1 MLDLT
6 NFEQGRYDTIPLST
20 VDPPQLSEEEADAPI
35 DATYPDEEAFL
46 HEEARCHDVTGLNIS
61 VDTTLSDSSL
71 CSELSAGTDESPPA
85 SDNHDASHT
94 YLDDGEMEFD
104 SNDEVEIESND
115 DDDDDDASDDSTLV
129 INNTM
134 SSLTEYHDIT
144 HDDDT
149 MIISNTMSTLSEMSE
164 QDSNDFSIGEYIFF
178 DARCDADLSTEV
190 EV

>member
-6 NFEQGRYDTIPLST
+6 NFEQGSYALPK
-20 VDPPQLSEEEADAPI
+20 VDPPPLSEEEANAPL
-35 DATYPDEEAFL
+35 DATYYDEEACL
-46 HEEARCHDVTGLNIS
+46 HEEESCHDVTGLNIS
-61 VDTTLSDSSL
+61 VDTTLSDTSL

-85 SDNHDASHT
+85 KDIHDASYT

-104 SNDEVEIESND
+104 SNDEVKIVDSSD
-115 DDDDDDASDDSTLV
+115 DDDDDDDDTSDDSTLV

-134 SSLTEYHDIT
+134 SSLTEYHDVT

-149 MIISNTMSTLSEMSE
+149 MIISNALSEMSE
-164 QDSNDFSIGEYIFF
+164 QDDNDFSIGEYIFF